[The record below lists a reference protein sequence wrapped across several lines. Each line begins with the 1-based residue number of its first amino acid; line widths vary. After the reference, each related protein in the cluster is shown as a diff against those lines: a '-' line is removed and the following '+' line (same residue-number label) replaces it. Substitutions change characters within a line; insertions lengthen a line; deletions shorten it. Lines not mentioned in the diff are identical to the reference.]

1 MSEQYI
7 ERNRLGWQCRRGMRE
22 LDEMLL
28 AFLARGYE
36 RLDEQGRCAFDA
48 LLQYPDTVL
57 LEWFMGRMIP
67 ADREVCHVVNAIRSA
82 VAS

>member
-1 MSEQYI
+1 MSERRI
-7 ERNRLGWQCRRGMRE
+7 EHNRLQWQCRRGMRE

-28 AFLARGYE
+28 AFLSAGYE
-36 RLDEQGRCAFDA
+36 RLDEQGRRAFGT
-48 LLQYPDTVL
+48 LLEYPDAVL

-67 ADREVCHVVNAIRSA
+67 TDREVCRVVNAIRCA